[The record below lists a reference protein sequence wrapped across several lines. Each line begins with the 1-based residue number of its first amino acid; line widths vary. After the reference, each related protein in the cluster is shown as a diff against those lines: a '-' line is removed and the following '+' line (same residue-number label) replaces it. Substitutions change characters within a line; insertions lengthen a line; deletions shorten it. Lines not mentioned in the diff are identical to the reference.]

1 MKRIVVFASGSGT
14 NAENI
19 IKYFLNTSKAKVVSA
34 LIINPSEKV
43 IERASKYTIP
53 TQISSKQEL
62 NEGFLL
68 QKINL
73 LEPDLIVLA
82 GFLLKVP
89 QNLIDAYPNKIINI
103 HPALLP
109 KFGGRGMYGMH
120 IHEAVVANK
129 EKETGITIHYVNE
142 NYDEGAIIFQK
153 SVALLEED
161 TPEIVAGKIHKLEQD
176 HFPQVID
183 TLLND

>member
-1 MKRIVVFASGSGT
+1 
-14 NAENI
+14 
-19 IKYFLNTSKAKVVSA
+19 
-34 LIINPSEKV
+34 
-43 IERASKYTIP
+43 
-53 TQISSKQEL
+53 
-62 NEGFLL
+62 
-68 QKINL
+68 
-73 LEPDLIVLA
+73 
-82 GFLLKVP
+82 
-89 QNLIDAYPNKIINI
+89 
-103 HPALLP
+103 
-109 KFGGRGMYGMH
+109 MYGMH